1 MHPSAAACAAARTYT
16 THKKNMTTREE
27 YEQLRAFARIDGAI
41 VGGLWI
47 VSFAFFI
54 GEFSYPVLANLAL
67 LAGVASIVTATLRL
81 KRFRDNVLDGVI
93 TFGRALLYGM
103 LVYFYASLLM
113 AAAQFVYFQFI
124 DQGFLM
130 TQYATIVSTPE
141 FKSMIKAY
149 GMRPEDTD
157 LIIDNISALRPIDI
171 ALQFFSLNIIM
182 GFCVSLPV
190 AVMLKSK
197 YKRKL

>member
-1 MHPSAAACAAARTYT
+1 
-16 THKKNMTTREE
+16 MTTREE

-182 GFCVSLPV
+182 GFFVSLPV